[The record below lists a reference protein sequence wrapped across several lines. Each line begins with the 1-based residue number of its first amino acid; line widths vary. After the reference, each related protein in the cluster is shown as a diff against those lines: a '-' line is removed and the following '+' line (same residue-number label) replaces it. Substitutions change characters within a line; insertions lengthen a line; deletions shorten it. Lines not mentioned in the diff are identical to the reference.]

1 MRLLIL
7 SDLHREIW
15 YREQTRYEG
24 QADHFPII
32 DIARSRPDVVV
43 LAGDIDVGDRGVT
56 WADEAFSGLPVV
68 YVHGNHEGYG
78 NALDELQR
86 DIEAACSRTK
96 RVQYLNRRELVLGD
110 VRFLGATLW
119 TDFML
124 YGKERHALAVE
135 QAGARMNDY
144 RRIRMNS
151 ESPGR
156 LTPADTARL
165 HREDLT
171 WLEGRLATP
180 FEGKTVVVTH
190 MAPSMRSISAKYR
203 HGLISAAFASNLD
216 YLIARADLWVHGHT
230 HSSADYQVGSCRV
243 ICNPLGYPSR
253 DGLELPEN
261 AEFNP
266 NLSVEVQTD

>member
-1 MRLLIL
+1 VRLLIL

-24 QADHFPII
+24 QVDHFPMI

-43 LAGDIDVGDRGVT
+43 LAGDIDVGTEAVT

-78 NALDELQR
+78 NALDELR
-86 DIEAACSRTK
+86 GDIENACSRTK
-96 RVQYLNRRELVLGD
+96 HVNYLDRREIVFGD
-110 VRFLGATLW
+110 VRFVGVTLW

-124 YGKERHALAVE
+124 YGTERHAPAMAE
-135 QAGARMNDY
+135 AGARMNDY

-151 ESPGR
+151 DSSGR

-165 HREDLT
+165 HRGDVT
-171 WLEGRLATP
+171 WLESQLATP
-180 FEGKTVVVTH
+180 FGGKTVVVTH
-190 MAPSMRSISAKYR
+190 MAPSMRSISARYR
-203 HGLISAAFASNLD
+203 NGLISAAFASNLD
-216 YLIARADLWVHGHT
+216 YLIERADLWVHGHT
-230 HSSADYQVGSCRV
+230 HSSADYRVGPCRV

-253 DGLELPEN
+253 DGFEMPEN
-261 AEFNP
+261 SAFNP
-266 NLSVEVQTD
+266 NLIVEV